1 MLFLLNAVISLI
13 LQLFLPWWIIAPVA
27 FGLAMWKASSGKNAF
42 GSAFFAIFV
51 VWIVA
56 GLVHTIPNE
65 NILANRVGTMLNL
78 PDSSMNWI
86 IVLLLTGIIGG
97 LASGFSA
104 LAGFYA
110 KDAMT
115 GTTRIKKLY

>member
-1 MLFLLNAVISLI
+1 MLFLLIAVISLI
-13 LQLFLPWWIIAPVA
+13 LQLFLPWWIIAPLA
-27 FGLAMWKASSGKNAF
+27 FGLAAWKASSGKNAF
-42 GSAFFAIFV
+42 GSAFFAIFL

-56 GLVHTIPNE
+56 SLIQTIPNE
-65 NILANRVGTMLNL
+65 NILANRVGTMLNF

-104 LAGFYA
+104 LAGFFA
-110 KDAMT
+110 KDAIT
-115 GTTRIKKLY
+115 GTKGIKK

>member
-1 MLFLLNAVISLI
+1 MLFLLIAIISLI

-27 FGLAMWKASSGKNAF
+27 FGLAAWKAISGKNAF
-42 GSAFFAIFV
+42 GSAFFAILL

-56 GLVHTIPNE
+56 GLIHTIPNE

-78 PDSSMNWI
+78 PDNSINWI
-86 IVLLLTGIIGG
+86 IVLLLTGLIGG

-104 LAGFYA
+104 LAGFFA
-110 KDAMT
+110 KDAII
-115 GTTRIKKLY
+115 GKSEIKKS

>member
-1 MLFLLNAVISLI
+1 MLFLLIAIISLI

-27 FGLAMWKASSGKNAF
+27 FGLAAWKASSGKYAF
-42 GSAFFAIFV
+42 VSAFFAILL

-56 GLVHTIPNE
+56 GLIHTIPNE

-78 PDSSMNWI
+78 PDNSINWI

-104 LAGFYA
+104 LAGFFA
-110 KDAMT
+110 KDAIGGQT
-115 GTTRIKKLY
+115 EIKKL

>member
-1 MLFLLNAVISLI
+1 
-13 LQLFLPWWIIAPVA
+13 
-27 FGLAMWKASSGKNAF
+27 MWKASSGKSAF

>member
-1 MLFLLNAVISLI
+1 MLFLLIAVISLI

-27 FGLAMWKASSGKNAF
+27 FGAAAWKASSGSNAF
-42 GSAFFAIFV
+42 SSAFFAIFL

-56 GLVHTIPNE
+56 GLIHTLPNE

-78 PDSSMNWI
+78 PENSVNWI

-104 LAGFYA
+104 LAGFFA
-110 KDAMT
+110 KEAI
-115 GTTRIKKLY
+115 GVKAEIKKL

>member
-1 MLFLLNAVISLI
+1 LVTDIDTTLKAWFRSQGA
-13 LQLFLPWWIIAPVA
+13 LPEKLE
-27 FGLAMWKASSGKNAF
+27 FYFN
-42 GSAFFAIFV
+42 
-51 VWIVA
+51 
-56 GLVHTIPNE
+56 IPNE

-115 GTTRIKKLY
+115 GITRIKKLY